1 MKKQKYCLIEWV
13 DASMWGTE
21 QVSRKTAE
29 DSSLAHGF
37 VCGFLI
43 HNDKE
48 KVVVGM
54 DWFDEGDQFRVINT
68 YPKSGIKKLIIK
80 EFPIEKNGENKSKG

>member
-1 MKKQKYCLIEWV
+1 VKQQIVFIEWI

-21 QVSRKTAE
+21 QVSRKSAE
-29 DSSLAHGF
+29 DSGLSYGC

-43 HNDKE
+43 KDDKE

-54 DWFDEGDQFRVINT
+54 DWFPKDDQFRVINT
-68 YPKSGIKKLIIK
+68 YPKTGIKKLIIK
-80 EFPIEKNGENKSKG
+80 DFPIKKC